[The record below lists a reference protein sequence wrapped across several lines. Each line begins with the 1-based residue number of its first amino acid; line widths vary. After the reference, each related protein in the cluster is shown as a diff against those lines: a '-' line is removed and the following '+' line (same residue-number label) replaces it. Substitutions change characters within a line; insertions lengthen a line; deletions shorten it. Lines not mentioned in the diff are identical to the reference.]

1 MKKILFFIFAALA
14 FVACEKNDSSE
25 ENLDDLLYNG
35 SGYVK
40 LSQNSVIFDKQTGG
54 VITIE
59 AEEDAFVS
67 EISKITGLS
76 IESGQFYKLTPP
88 DYILTLEQILKY
100 KQYVVDGCKVVP
112 NGYRK
117 FTITIEP
124 NCDCDYLEIAI
135 SKFVETKKYGTVA
148 GRGAAFV
155 RIELK

>member
-1 MKKILFFIFAALA
+1 MKRLLLILGLTLA

>member
-76 IESGQFYKLTPP
+76 IESGQFYEIAPP

-100 KQYVVDGCKVVP
+100 KEYVVDGCKVVP

-117 FTITIEP
+117 FTITVEP

>member
-1 MKKILFFIFAALA
+1 MRKILFVMVAALTL
-14 FVACEKNDSSE
+14 VACEKNDSSE

>member
-1 MKKILFFIFAALA
+1 MLMRNA
-14 FVACEKNDSSE
+14 VV
-25 ENLDDLLYNG
+25 
-35 SGYVK
+35 SGK
-40 LSQNSVIFDKQTGG
+40 
-54 VITIE
+54 
-59 AEEDAFVS
+59 
-67 EISKITGLS
+67 
-76 IESGQFYKLTPP
+76 
-88 DYILTLEQILKY
+88 EQILKY

-117 FTITIEP
+117 FTITVEP